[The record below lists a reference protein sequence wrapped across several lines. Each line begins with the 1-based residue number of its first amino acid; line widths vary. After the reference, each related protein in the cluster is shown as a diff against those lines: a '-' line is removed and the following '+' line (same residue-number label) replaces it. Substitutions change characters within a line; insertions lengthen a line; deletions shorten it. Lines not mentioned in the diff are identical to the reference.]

1 MRHGSRPARP
11 HRKGPQG
18 PNEARPRKEGKRGPK
33 RLFEYGELRLL
44 ILAMIAQSPRHG
56 YEIIKAIE
64 ERFNGAYCP
73 SPGVIYPS
81 LSWLEEIGY
90 IRVEPDENARKLSR
104 ITAEGEAFIEAN
116 RAAADELLTR
126 TMPPS
131 HRANAPEEIVAA
143 MDDIKLALRQRLAA
157 CNNDASVIE
166 ALAETLRQTAHKI
179 ASGAK

>member
-1 MRHGSRPARP
+1 MKRKPSGPARP
-11 HRKGPQG
+11 HAKPSSERHKGP
-18 PNEARPRKEGKRGPK
+18 AKRGPR

-64 ERFNGAYCP
+64 ERFNGGYCP

-81 LSWLEEIGY
+81 LSWLEEMGY
-90 IRVEPDENARKLSR
+90 IAVEPDENARKLSR
-104 ITAEGEAFIEAN
+104 ITAEGAAFIEAN
-116 RAAADELLTR
+116 RSAADELLTR
-126 TMPPS
+126 TIPPN

-157 CNNDASVIE
+157 CGNDASVIE
-166 ALAETLRQTAHKI
+166 ALTETLRKTAQEI
-179 ASGAK
+179 ASGAN